1 MDKTETKIV
10 YCYDSNGLYTGQ
22 KTLDYTDRSPISGT
36 WQLPANTTETTPPKA
51 KDGYN
56 RVWNGTAWGYEEIS
70 TSNEEEEELTLNDA
84 KTAKLLSLSSLAAT
98 AYTSGFSS
106 SATGSVLWYDSD
118 TNTQHDITDAVLLA
132 IASTEQ
138 FSTLYP
144 SGIII
149 RAKASRDAEDCT
161 KVKYIHT
168 ATQVITLG
176 TDMRTMLSAIK
187 TKVWEYQE
195 QIYACMTVKEVEAI
209 TMSF

>member
-1 MDKTETKIV
+1 MIV
-10 YCYDSNGLYTGQ
+10 YQTDSSGKYIAAI
-22 KTLDYTDRSPISGT
+22 TLDDSDKCPITGNY
-36 WQLPANTTETTPPKA
+36 LIPGGCIETAPPDA
-51 KDGYN
+51 KDDCD
-56 RVWNGTAWGYEEIS
+56 RVWNGTAWEYVAI
-70 TSNEEEEELTLNDA
+70 TTTEEEEKELTVDEA
-84 KTAKLLSLSSLAAT
+84 KTAKLVSLSSLAAS
-98 AYTSGFSS
+98 AYTCGFSC
-106 SATGSVLWYDSD
+106 SATGSALWYDSD
-118 TNTQHDITDAVLLA
+118 TNTQHDITAAVLLA

-161 KVKYIHT
+161 KVKYTHT

-176 TDMRTMLSAIK
+176 IDMRTMFSAIK

-195 QIYACMTVKEVEAI
+195 QIYACTTVTEVEAI